1 MNDEKDSIRFFSF
14 FCPSSSFFPSFL
26 SLFFLFF
33 FFFFFLRS
41 RFREN
46 KLEYEEKET
55 EEHEQTHLPRHGEP
69 AEKNEWFESVH
80 GVQTIECT

>member
-26 SLFFLFF
+26 SLFFLF

-69 AEKNEWFESVH
+69 SEKNEWFESVH